1 MENLF
6 KGMTPSREKSNF
18 TFILRH
24 LCDCYYT
31 CIAGLN
37 TQFSKDL
44 STELRV
50 DIIIFQTCFYK
61 MNSSMI
67 SNSCRKKKK
76 KKNQPSNQQ
85 TNKQTKP
92 WTFLSLL
99 IPEKTVLTFERK
111 NVLSSYVHWKD
122 DAHQMKHH
130 KRKLLNLLAK
140 H

>member
-76 KKNQPSNQQ
+76 KQP
-85 TNKQTKP
+85 TNKQKKKQSE
-92 WTFLSLL
+92 FYD
-99 IPEKTVLTFERK
+99 F
-111 NVLSSYVHWKD
+111 
-122 DAHQMKHH
+122 M
-130 KRKLLNLLAK
+130 LLALK
-140 H
+140 SVH

>member
-50 DIIIFQTCFYK
+50 DIIIFQTCYYK

-67 SNSCRKKKK
+67 SNSCRKE
-76 KKNQPSNQQ
+76 KKNNQQ
-85 TNKQTKP
+85 TNKQTN
-92 WTFLSLL
+92 
-99 IPEKTVLTFERK
+99 KTMNFS
-111 NVLSSYVHWKD
+111 LSSDSWENCPDIWEK
-122 DAHQMKHH
+122 KCPF
-130 KRKLLNLLAK
+130 
-140 H
+140 

>member
-1 MENLF
+1 
-6 KGMTPSREKSNF
+6 MTPSREKSNF

-76 KKNQPSNQQ
+76 KKTNQLCMSIGFQIKNYGGVPSIFASAIH
-85 TNKQTKP
+85 TE
-92 WTFLSLL
+92 
-99 IPEKTVLTFERK
+99 I
-111 NVLSSYVHWKD
+111 
-122 DAHQMKHH
+122 
-130 KRKLLNLLAK
+130 
-140 H
+140 

>member
-67 SNSCRKKKK
+67 SNSCRKE
-76 KKNQPSNQQ
+76 KKNNQQ
-85 TNKQTKP
+85 TNKQENHKTDQP
-92 WTFLSLL
+92 TNQSQQSQQCLL
-99 IPEKTVLTFERK
+99 PRE
-111 NVLSSYVHWKD
+111 
-122 DAHQMKHH
+122 MC
-130 KRKLLNLLAK
+130 
-140 H
+140 